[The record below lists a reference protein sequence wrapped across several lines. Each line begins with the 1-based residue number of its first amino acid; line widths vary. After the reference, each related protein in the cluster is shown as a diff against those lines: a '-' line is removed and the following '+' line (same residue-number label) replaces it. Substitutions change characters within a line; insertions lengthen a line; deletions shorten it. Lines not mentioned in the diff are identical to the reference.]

1 MTLKLQGTN
10 TVAAPGVSN
19 DGNDGVVVGTDS
31 IELSIAGASKAK
43 LNSAGNFV
51 LGGSSNT
58 TDQGYRF
65 TLQGSANASYFQLF
79 DSTTGTTHGSDGTFI
94 GLINGDSYF
103 YNREAKAT
111 IFGTSNNERMR
122 IASDGKV
129 GIGTTSPGFKL
140 TVSSDENNLFLKQD
154 TGDHGYILD
163 VNQGDGSLAFNR
175 RASGSNTEL
184 GRLDNSGWFLW
195 GCTTTDA
202 NNSIGVSLQT
212 LGAVFA
218 TRDQEYAG
226 IFRRST
232 NDGGVILFR
241 RDASNVGS
249 ISVTSSN
256 TAYNTSSDY
265 RLKENVTALTEAI
278 TRVKTLKPYRF
289 NFKVDASK
297 TVDGFLAHEVTTVP
311 EAITGTKDAVA
322 TEDSEA
328 AKKGDPIYQQ
338 IDQSKLVPLLTAALQ
353 EAIGKIEVL
362 ETKVAALEGS

>member
-163 VNQGDGSLAFNR
+163 VNQGDGTLSFNR
-175 RASGSNTEL
+175 RVSGSDT
-184 GRLDNSGWFLW
+184 GIMRLDNNGSVYIGKTAASE
-195 GCTTTDA
+195 TT
-202 NNSIGVSLQT
+202 NGFHLS
-212 LGAVFA
+212 
-218 TRDQEYAG
+218 
-226 IFRRST
+226 
-232 NDGGVILFR
+232 
-241 RDASNVGS
+241 ASNGANYVMPSNHYFIFNRNASGAATLIDFRSENTGKGS
-249 ISVTSSN
+249 IAYNGTN
-256 TAYNTSSDY
+256 IAYNTTSDY
-265 RLKENVTALTEAI
+265 RLKENKVTISDGI
-278 TRVKTLKPYRF
+278 TRLKTLKPYRF
-289 NFKVDASK
+289 NFKSNPSM
-297 TVDGFLAHEVTTVP
+297 TVDGFYAHEITAVP
-311 EAITGTKDAVA
+311 EAVTGTKDEV
-322 TEDSEA
+322 D
-328 AKKGDPIYQQ
+328 DDNNPVYQG

-362 ETKVAALEGS
+362 ETKVATLEGS